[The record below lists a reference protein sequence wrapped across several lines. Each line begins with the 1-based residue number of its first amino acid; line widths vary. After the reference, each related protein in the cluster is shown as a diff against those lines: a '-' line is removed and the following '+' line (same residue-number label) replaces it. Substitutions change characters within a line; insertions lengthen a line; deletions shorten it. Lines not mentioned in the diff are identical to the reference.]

1 MSNIVIVG
9 SGPAGVS
16 AALYAVRAGVQTT
29 VLTKGSGA
37 LARAETIENYY
48 GFAQPV
54 SGQELE
60 RRSIE
65 NARRLGVQF
74 VQTEAVGL
82 TWTDR
87 LTVETLAGAYPADAV
102 ILATGASRAVP
113 RIPGLTGLELA
124 QRVQRHGLAVKVVI
138 VTTFARGGF
147 LRRALDAGVQGYL
160 LKDAP
165 AEKLADALRQVHR
178 GGRAIDPQLAL
189 EAWSEGDPL
198 SDRERQ
204 VLRLAGEGLGAGE
217 IAAQLNLSNGT
228 VRNYLSEAIG
238 KLGVGNRIEA
248 YRLARQKGWL

>member
-37 LARAETIENYY
+37 LARAEKIENYY

-54 SGQELE
+54 SGPELE

-113 RIPGLTGLELA
+113 RGADRAGRPRRKLVCRLRRLFLPRKG
-124 QRVQRHGLAVKVVI
+124 
-138 VTTFARGGF
+138 RGGAGQ
-147 LRRALDAGVQGYL
+147 RRVR
-160 LKDAP
+160 P
-165 AEKLADALRQVHR
+165 A
-178 GGRAIDPQLAL
+178 
-189 EAWSEGDPL
+189 
-198 SDRERQ
+198 
-204 VLRLAGEGLGAGE
+204 
-217 IAAQLNLSNGT
+217 
-228 VRNYLSEAIG
+228 
-238 KLGVGNRIEA
+238 
-248 YRLARQKGWL
+248 